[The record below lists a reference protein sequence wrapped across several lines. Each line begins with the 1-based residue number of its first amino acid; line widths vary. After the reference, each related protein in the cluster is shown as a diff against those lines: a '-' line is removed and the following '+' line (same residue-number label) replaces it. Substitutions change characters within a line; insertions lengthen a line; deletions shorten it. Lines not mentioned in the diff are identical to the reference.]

1 MNKEK
6 KREEMKNEDDDLFK
20 AKSSFQNHL
29 SLTLFNLKIYVV
41 FNNVMAVATFSSL
54 DEFVDERKESQLL
67 ATRYFFSQFWCE
79 FTSDVLQEFY
89 HEDVIYRQQE
99 IDTTTAL
106 KKLEHLD
113 EITKKKEMMKIM
125 ENKSSIFQKD
135 EITKRNFYL

>member
-67 ATRYFFSQFWCE
+67 ATRYSFSQFWCE
-79 FTSDVLQEFY
+79 FTSDVL
-89 HEDVIYRQQE
+89 
-99 IDTTTAL
+99 
-106 KKLEHLD
+106 
-113 EITKKKEMMKIM
+113 
-125 ENKSSIFQKD
+125 
-135 EITKRNFYL
+135 

>member
-79 FTSDVLQEFY
+79 FTSDVL
-89 HEDVIYRQQE
+89 
-99 IDTTTAL
+99 
-106 KKLEHLD
+106 
-113 EITKKKEMMKIM
+113 
-125 ENKSSIFQKD
+125 
-135 EITKRNFYL
+135 